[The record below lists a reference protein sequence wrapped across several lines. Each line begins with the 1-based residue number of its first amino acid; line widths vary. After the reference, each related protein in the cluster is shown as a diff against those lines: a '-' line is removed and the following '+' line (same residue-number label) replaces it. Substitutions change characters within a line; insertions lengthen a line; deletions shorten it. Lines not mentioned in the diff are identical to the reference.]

1 MDLGTSSVIAELSNA
16 VDILLR
22 EHQCS
27 DCGRHHSGLPLLP
40 SGALSYRIYTV
51 YRMLCIIHSS
61 ADRDANSMD
70 STLGWLMFYV
80 LNTGVIT
87 W

>member
-1 MDLGTSSVIAELSNA
+1 MLDVIHGQADMDN
-16 VDILLR
+16 
-22 EHQCS
+22 
-27 DCGRHHSGLPLLP
+27 GR
-40 SGALSYRIYTV
+40 
-51 YRMLCIIHSS
+51 
-61 ADRDANSMD
+61 MD